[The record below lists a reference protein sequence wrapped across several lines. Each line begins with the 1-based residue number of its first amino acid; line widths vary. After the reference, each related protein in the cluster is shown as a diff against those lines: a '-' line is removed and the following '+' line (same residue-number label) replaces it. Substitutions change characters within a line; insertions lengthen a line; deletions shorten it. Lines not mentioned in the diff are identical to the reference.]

1 MDYTTAYQP
10 CASNESC
17 LPLIATPLRDAGAAS
32 TTHADG
38 IPLLSLAQP
47 PPNSNG
53 CVVIIQNNHIAEGG
67 TINIFSSHCDGPRKF
82 FLCLTD
88 KTRLT
93 IEKVMTRSEHD
104 STATAEF
111 TPSEPPSMK
120 QAEPVK
126 LGRENIVLSGNTFGE
141 CVMINIGSQNCTG
154 ASRSLSSSERN
165 FTDD

>member
-1 MDYTTAYQP
+1 MDYTTSYQP

-38 IPLLSLAQP
+38 IPLPSLAQP
-47 PPNSNG
+47 PPNSSG
-53 CVVIIQNNHIAEGG
+53 CVIIIQNNHIAEGG
-67 TINIFSSHCDGPRKF
+67 TINIFSSHCDGPH
-82 FLCLTD
+82 
-88 KTRLT
+88 
-93 IEKVMTRSEHD
+93 KVMTRSEHD

-111 TPSEPPSMK
+111 MPSEPPSMK

-154 ASRSLSSSERN
+154 AIKQTVLASRSDRN
-165 FTDD
+165 F